1 MQLDTVREIKQAWM
15 SRVLPSDLDT
25 EFDPGVRQA
34 RTAAG
39 GVRPRGRVA
48 AVGPVALGAAP
59 AGAGYA
65 LAVRYRHDGPLVARL
80 VERLRQEVGAG
91 EVEVRGIGAVR
102 PLSESAGHAGPPA
115 PGRLRGRLR
124 PLVPGCSICHEADTA
139 GTLGTVVRRG
149 QERLLL
155 SNAHVLA
162 RSGLASLGDPV
173 RQPGPADGGTAR
185 DRVGSLEGWAPLSA
199 DLPNTVDAAL
209 ARLDDGIEAD
219 GSGSPTATAALAGD
233 ELVEKLGRTTGFTSG
248 RVTAI
253 EVDDVVVDFG
263 DEVGPLRFDGQIEV
277 SGTVGAFSLGGDSG
291 SLVRLADGGPAVGLL
306 YAGSERGGPDGT
318 GLTFCND
325 IAVVLDA
332 LGVVL
337 DGAG

>member
-25 EFDPGVRQA
+25 EFDPGVRPV

-39 GVRPRGRVA
+39 GARPRGRVA

-59 AGAGYA
+59 AGSGYA

-80 VERLRQEVGAG
+80 VERLREEVGAG

-102 PLSESAGHAGPPA
+102 PFSEPAGPPTA
-115 PGRLRGRLR
+115 AVLRGRLR

-173 RQPGPADGGTAR
+173 WQPGPADGGTAR

-199 DLPNTVDAAL
+199 DAPNTVDAAV

-219 GSGSPTATAALAGD
+219 GSGSPTVTAALAGD
-233 ELVEKLGRTTGFTSG
+233 ELVEKLGCTTGFTSG

-253 EVDDVVVDFG
+253 EVDDVVVDYG
-263 DEVGPLRFDGQIEV
+263 DDVGPLRFDGQIEV
-277 SGTVGAFSLGGDSG
+277 SGTGGAFSLGGDSG
-291 SLVRLADGGPAVGLL
+291 SLVRLADDGPAVGLL

-325 IAVVLDA
+325 IATVLDA